1 MSVVNFAL
9 LTLLLHTHLPVSEE
23 FCYTSLWKIIR
34 LRQLYCVIK
43 ALEVGEALRKY
54 YDDDIFLLCFETF
67 DLNVF

>member
-1 MSVVNFAL
+1 MSVVNFVL
-9 LTLLLHTHLPVSEE
+9 LTLLLHTHIPVLEE

-43 ALEVGEALRKY
+43 TLEVGEALRKY
-54 YDDDIFLLCFETF
+54 YDHDFIVFSTF